1 MYFFTRR
8 FTYLLYH
15 KGVFAASVFFKK
27 SQKIHFF
34 FCSCFTEKDLGTKW
48 HFLHAT
54 IQTVAQRKAVEDCAD
69 STGLT

>member
-1 MYFFTRR
+1 MYFFTCR

-15 KGVFAASVFFKK
+15 KGVFAASVFLKK
-27 SQKIHFF
+27 SKKMPFF
-34 FCSCFTEKDLGTKW
+34 FSAEICENYDGTKW

-69 STGLT
+69 SAGLT